1 VVVGPLAAPQ
11 DRRTHDDHRRPRRK
25 CDLVID
31 HDSVSREHARVEIGD
46 GGVTLRDLG
55 SKNGT
60 VVAGRRL
67 RAREAVPLAH
77 GVFVELGDA
86 GLVYHRRYPPF
97 ASAPPPSMRA
107 PHSYPEGF
115 FIATDGPMAGAHS
128 LVESFAP
135 NVRLPILI
143 LGETG
148 TGKEVIARSIHR
160 LSHRSGPF
168 MPVNCGQIPA
178 SLADSVLFGHEKGAF
193 TSADVAKAGLVEAAH
208 KGTLFLD
215 ELGEMPLDTQVKLL
229 RVLDD
234 REIVRVGATTAQKV
248 DVLMVAATNRDL
260 EASVRAGTFRADL
273 FFRLSGGTIR
283 LPPLRERPR
292 DIVALARMFLERHCA
307 AQKRAPMGIST
318 GAERALARHA
328 WPGNVREL
336 MYAIERAAALA
347 AKGGVIEV
355 EHLARESAG
364 AMPAAA
370 VVATEED
377 ATGDPERARI

>member
-1 VVVGPLAAPQ
+1 
-11 DRRTHDDHRRPRRK
+11 
-25 CDLVID
+25 
-31 HDSVSREHARVEIGD
+31 
-46 GGVTLRDLG
+46 
-55 SKNGT
+55 
-60 VVAGRRL
+60 
-67 RAREAVPLAH
+67 
-77 GVFVELGDA
+77 
-86 GLVYHRRYPPF
+86 
-97 ASAPPPSMRA
+97 
-107 PHSYPEGF
+107 
-115 FIATDGPMAGAHS
+115 
-128 LVESFAP
+128 
-135 NVRLPILI
+135 
-143 LGETG
+143 
-148 TGKEVIARSIHR
+148 
-160 LSHRSGPF
+160 
-168 MPVNCGQIPA
+168 
-178 SLADSVLFGHEKGAF
+178 
-193 TSADVAKAGLVEAAH
+193 
-208 KGTLFLD
+208 
-215 ELGEMPLDTQVKLL
+215 
-229 RVLDD
+229 
-234 REIVRVGATTAQKV
+234 
-248 DVLMVAATNRDL
+248 MVAATNRDL

-377 ATGDPERARI
+377 ATGDPERARIEAALAKHAGNQTQAARELGITRRMLITLLDRYALPRPRRR